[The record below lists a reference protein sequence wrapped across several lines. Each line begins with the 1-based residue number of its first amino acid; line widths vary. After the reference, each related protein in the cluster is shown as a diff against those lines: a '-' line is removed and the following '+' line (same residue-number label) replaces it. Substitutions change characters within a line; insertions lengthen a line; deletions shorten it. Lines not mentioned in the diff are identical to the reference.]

1 MLELVLQFLVQE
13 IKKQDK
19 KKNLLKIIIYIY
31 RERERERKKKKK
43 RERNL
48 YNIYSIFYAFLK

>member
-31 RERERERKKKKK
+31 IEREREKKKK

>member
-31 RERERERKKKKK
+31 IEREREKKKKK
-43 RERNL
+43 ERE
-48 YNIYSIFYAFLK
+48 IFIIFIVYFMHF

>member
-31 RERERERKKKKK
+31 IERDREKKKK

>member
-19 KKNLLKIIIYIY
+19 KKKILKKKIYIY
-31 RERERERKKKKK
+31 IEREREKKKK